1 MKKDDLQVDMKREL
15 FKQLFDCVSAAI
27 LLSVCVALTVMF
39 FTAFLNDNQ
48 CMVYVN
54 AYGEGWGEAI
64 VLLLCIVMGAISFIR
79 ILTRKTDG
87 R

>member
-27 LLSVCVALTVMF
+27 LLSVCVVLTVIF
-39 FTAFLNDNQ
+39 FTAFLNGNR
-48 CMVYVN
+48 VIVN
-54 AYGEGWGEAI
+54 VNTYGEGWSEAI
-64 VLLLCIVMGAISFIR
+64 VLPLCIVLGAISFIR

>member
-15 FKQLFDCVSAAI
+15 FKQLFDCLSAAI
-27 LLSVCVALTVMF
+27 LLSVSVTLTIIF

-54 AYGEGWGEAI
+54 TYGEAWGEAI
-64 VLLLCIVMGAISFIR
+64 VLPLCIVLGAISFIR